1 MSIICV
7 DRPAT
12 FPIEIFKTIV
22 EKKFLFDS
30 YFEKIQ
36 ETTDQKIKCALEHH
50 YLYVD
55 SELFEL
61 HDKIQ
66 SILENYM
73 FEGFHNTRVIRKL
86 DIKENGLLLLSPKLY
101 FEKMRSVMTGL
112 NIDES
117 EQIKMC
123 ISLQKYLDSGQDT
136 RVGMLSFFTPVSL
149 SQEYGEFTKNIG
161 GEICK
166 FAMSDIHNKV
176 YDKLLTNGYPVT
188 VRFKY
193 HFSDIVDY
201 KKDIIAFEFIR
212 HFAANLILG
221 YDYPIN
227 FDAILTKAVEPNNII
242 EIIDFVDE
250 WDCDYNFDAGGM
262 K

>member
-1 MSIICV
+1 MDIICI
-7 DRPAT
+7 DRPIT
-12 FPIEIFKTIV
+12 FPRKIKEIIID
-22 EKKFLFDS
+22 KKFLFDS
-30 YFEKIQ
+30 YLKKIEEPDEQ
-36 ETTDQKIKCALEHH
+36 EIRCALEMY
-50 YLYVD
+50 YLHTDNQLY
-55 SELFEL
+55 ELNNQV
-61 HDKIQ
+61 Q
-66 SILENYM
+66 SILEDYM
-73 FEGFHNTRVIRKL
+73 FEGFHNTRVMKES
-86 DIKENGLLLLSPKLY
+86 DIKEKGLLLLTPNIY
-101 FEKMRSVMTGL
+101 FQEMQSVMTEL
-112 NIDES
+112 RINES
-117 EQIKMC
+117 EQVKVC
-123 ISLQKYLDSGQDT
+123 KTLDEYLKSGQDT

-221 YDYPIN
+221 YNYPIN
-227 FDAILTKAVEPNNII
+227 FDAVLTKAVTPNNII
-242 EIIDFVDE
+242 EIIDFVDV
-250 WDCDYNFDAGGM
+250 WDL
-262 K
+262 